1 MTGNERGAP
10 GRHGHA
16 SAHEVHAARGG
27 PAVTPAVPSPGSP
40 PPRLAATKAG
50 GVQGTGPS
58 GGPSPPGHGLPPG
71 RTPPGA
77 SHAEPVSRPISAT
90 VTYAEDGAPQ
100 LRPRPR
106 GPPAAVPAPPAPR
119 TTPRSPVLGAPLCR
133 LCLELPI
140 RPLHPADSF
149 LQDGRQEPPPPPGS
163 PPSTR
168 PATPGCSTA
177 PWPPRPFRVLCVC
190 PPLLTRSGMSG
201 TASPAT

>member
-27 PAVTPAVPSPGSP
+27 PAVTPAVPSPVSL

-50 GVQGTGPS
+50 GVQATGPG

-71 RTPPGA
+71 RTPPGT

-90 VTYAEDGAPQ
+90 VPYAEDGLLGSGPARGGRQ
-100 LRPRPR
+100 RLCQRPP
-106 GPPAAVPAPPAPR
+106 
-119 TTPRSPVLGAPLCR
+119 PRSPVLGAPLCR

-140 RPLHPADSF
+140 HPLHPADSF

-168 PATPGCSTA
+168 PATPGCSAA

-201 TASPAT
+201 TVSPAT

>member
-27 PAVTPAVPSPGSP
+27 PAVTPAVPSPVSL
-40 PPRLAATKAG
+40 PPRLTATKAG
-50 GVQGTGPS
+50 GVQATGPG

-77 SHAEPVSRPISAT
+77 SYAEPVSRPISAT
-90 VTYAEDGAPQ
+90 VTYAEDGAPR

-106 GPPAAVPAPPAPR
+106 GPPAAVPAPPAP
-119 TTPRSPVLGAPLCR
+119 GAPLCR

-168 PATPGCSTA
+168 PATPGCSAA